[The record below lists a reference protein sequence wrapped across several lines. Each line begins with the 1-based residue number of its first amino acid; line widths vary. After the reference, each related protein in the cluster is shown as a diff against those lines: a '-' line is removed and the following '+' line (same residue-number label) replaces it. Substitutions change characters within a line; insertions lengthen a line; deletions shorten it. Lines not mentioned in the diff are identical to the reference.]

1 MCRGVQHPTRGLFL
15 RAYLVQVCRGLL
27 PDSGSPYEGPDGGTI
42 TDAIDFLLSNFTE
55 MNKLWVR
62 MRQQQRQQPQQQ
74 SFQDQPS
81 GSASAS
87 LVSPPP
93 PLSSAYAK
101 REAERAQLSDLVGKN
116 LTQLSQLEGLTFELY
131 RDTVLPGILEQVI
144 NCKDPLAQ
152 QYLMQCIIMGF
163 PDEYHLGTL
172 STLLDALPALVQPG
186 VKLHTI
192 MTSLLDRLAAYVN
205 TGGEA
210 AKDQMAASEA
220 FDKAAKAG
228 TQAIE
233 QHSWEVP
240 AGDVA
245 AVYAALLTFAG
256 AVHPERI
263 DLVDGVLE
271 KCCKVLEV
279 SPIIRATTSGDKVAK
294 DRADKAIVSLLVSPL
309 ERYDVLTV
317 LSLAH
322 YHKLVDLLSY
332 EYKRDMARRIGN
344 IIVGGGGGDGSRMMM
359 MPSVSSVETLFD
371 FLSSIISSD
380 QNEDEDEDEMKDD
393 ALLVARIVHSIQAE
407 DAGVYLDLLKAVQK
421 RLLLGGPTRA
431 AITVPALCST
441 LLTVQGTTTTTTSS
455 SQQGE
460 WFRFLLESASELA
473 DLADAVDSAFQFCIH
488 GGCAAAAAANAN
500 ANANANADTSPSLEQ
515 LAVDFF
521 ERAFEMFEE
530 NIAESKAQ
538 LRALQTCCG
547 ALYKCRGLGE
557 KSRGDV
563 TTKVLSYCGRLLK
576 KEDQVSAV
584 LACSH
589 LFWQQQQEERTTT
602 VGGGHSL
609 VQQQDKVASCLR
621 RATKI
626 ADTAQRRA
634 SISTASSTCG
644 KKKTGAAAAAVVS
657 FIDIANKYIYYYEAG
672 VVDGEGVGGA
682 LEAASKAIAAMTSS
696 SSDDGDIVVAG
707 VVSYWRNTITKVKS
721 LGDGTGIVVPQ

>member
-1 MCRGVQHPTRGLFL
+1 
-15 RAYLVQVCRGLL
+15 VQVCRGLL

-62 MRQQQRQQPQQQ
+62 MRQQQQQQQQ
-74 SFQDQPS
+74 SQQPQDQPS
-81 GSASAS
+81 GSASTL
-87 LVSPPP
+87 LVSPL

-131 RDTVLPGILEQVI
+131 RDTVLPRILEQVI

-192 MTSLLDRLAAYVN
+192 MASLLDRLAAYVS

-210 AKDQMAASEA
+210 AKQQIAASEA
-220 FDKAAKAG
+220 FDIAAKAG

-240 AGDVA
+240 PGDVA

-263 DLVDGVLE
+263 DLVDAVLE

-279 SPIIRATTSGDKVAK
+279 SPIIRATGDTTGGTTSGGDKVAK
-294 DRADKAIVSLLVSPL
+294 DKRQADKAIVSLLASPL
-309 ERYDVLTV
+309 EKYDVLTV
-317 LSLAH
+317 LSLVH

-332 EYKRDMARRIGN
+332 EYKRDMARRIGG
-344 IIVGGGGGDGSRMMM
+344 IIVGEGSRTVMM
-359 MPSVSSVETLFD
+359 MPSVGSVDTLFD
-371 FLSSIISSD
+371 FLSPIISSD
-380 QNEDEDEDEMKDD
+380 GNIEEDEMKDD

-407 DAGVYLDLLKAVQK
+407 DADVYLDLLKAVHKQ
-421 RLLLGGPTRA
+421 LLSGGPTRA
-431 AITVPALCST
+431 AITLPALCST
-441 LLTVQGTTTTTTSS
+441 LLAAERTTANQQ
-455 SQQGE
+455 QQGE
-460 WFRFLLESASELA
+460 WFTFLLESASELA

-488 GGCAAAAAANAN
+488 GGCTAANAN
-500 ANANANADTSPSLEQ
+500 ASPSLEQ

-521 ERAFEMFEE
+521 ELAFEIFEE
-530 NIAESKAQ
+530 NITESKSQ
-538 LRALQTCCG
+538 LRALKTCCG
-547 ALYKCRGLGE
+547 ALYLCRGLGE
-557 KSRGDV
+557 ESRGDI

-589 LFWQQQQEERTTT
+589 LFWQQQQEESDTTT
-602 VGGGHSL
+602 TTTGGGGHVL
-609 VQQQDKVASCLR
+609 VQQQDKVVSCLH

-634 SISTASSTCG
+634 SLSTASSISAVTG
-644 KKKTGAAAAAVVS
+644 SKKKTGAAAAAAVVS

-672 VVDGEGVGGA
+672 VVDGDGVERA
-682 LEAASKAIAAMTSS
+682 LEAASKAISAMISS
-696 SSDDGDIVVAG
+696 SSGGDGGDGGGGTVEAG
-707 VVSYWRNTITKVKS
+707 VVSYWRKTITKVKS

>member
-1 MCRGVQHPTRGLFL
+1 
-15 RAYLVQVCRGLL
+15 VQVCRGLL
-27 PDSGSPYEGPDGGTI
+27 PDSGSPYEGPDSGTI

-62 MRQQQRQQPQQQ
+62 MRQQQKQPQQP
-74 SFQDQPS
+74 QDQPS
-81 GSASAS
+81 GAAS
-87 LVSPPP
+87 LLSSPPP
-93 PLSSAYAK
+93 SSAYAK

-131 RDTVLPGILEQVI
+131 RDTVLPRILEQVI

-172 STLLDALPALVQPG
+172 TTLLDALPALVQPG

-192 MTSLLDRLAAYVN
+192 MASLLDRLAAYVS

-210 AKDQMAASEA
+210 AKQQIVASEA

-240 AGDVA
+240 PGDVA

-271 KCCKVLEV
+271 KCCKVLDV
-279 SPIIRATTSGDKVAK
+279 SPIIRATSGTTSGGDKVAK
-294 DRADKAIVSLLVSPL
+294 DKRQADKAIVSLLSSPL
-309 ERYDVLTV
+309 EKYDVLTV

-332 EYKRDMARRIGN
+332 EYKRDVARRIGG
-344 IIVGGGGGDGSRMMM
+344 IIVGDGSRTKMM
-359 MPSVSSVETLFD
+359 MPSVSSVDILFD
-371 FLSSIISSD
+371 FLSPIVSPD
-380 QNEDEDEDEMKDD
+380 GKEEEEDEMKDD
-393 ALLVARIVHSIQAE
+393 ALLVARIVHSIEAE
-407 DAGVYLDLLKAVQK
+407 DAEVYLELLKAVQK
-421 RLLLGGPTRA
+421 QLLSGGPTRA
-431 AITVPALCST
+431 AITLPALCNTT
-441 LLTVQGTTTTTTSS
+441 LLAAKRTTTNQQQQQ
-455 SQQGE
+455 QQGE
-460 WFRFLLESASELA
+460 WFAFLLESASELA
-473 DLADAVDSAFQFCIH
+473 DLADVVDSAFQFCIH
-488 GGCAAAAAANAN
+488 GGCAAADA
-500 ANANANADTSPSLEQ
+500 SPSLEH

-521 ERAFEMFEE
+521 ERAFEIFEE
-530 NIAESKAQ
+530 NITESKSQ
-538 LRALQTCCG
+538 LRALETCCG
-547 ALYKCRGLGE
+547 ALYACRGLGE
-557 KSRGDV
+557 ESRGAL

-589 LFWQQQQEERTTT
+589 LFWQQQPEVSIATTT
-602 VGGGHSL
+602 AGGGEHAL
-609 VQQQDKVASCLR
+609 VQQQDKVVSCLH

-626 ADTAQRRA
+626 AETAQRRV
-634 SISTASSTCG
+634 SLSTASGISS
-644 KKKTGAAAAAVVS
+644 KKKTTTTAAAAVVVS

-672 VVDGEGVGGA
+672 VVDGDGVGRG
-682 LEAASKAIAAMTSS
+682 LEAASKAITAMISS
-696 SSDDGDIVVAG
+696 SSSSSGDGGGGTVEAG
-707 VVSYWRNTITKVKS
+707 VASYWRNTITKIKS
-721 LGDGTGIVVPQ
+721 LGDDTGIVIPQ